1 MQFSLYS
8 RFTNTVVKAG
18 WFVLILVPG
27 VLLAPSLASAQPTA
41 APTETEIQTDSDSDS
56 ARSAQQQ
63 ARAEQFVDLLFVE
76 QNYEAAWEL
85 VHPTLQAELSP
96 ERIQQKLATFQED
109 TGPFVAR
116 LNTEVNEQL
125 VLVSIQFEQ
134 TERTLVI
141 IFDDDLL
148 ITGVDFFAGAL

>member
-1 MQFSLYS
+1 MQVSLYS
-8 RFTNTVVKAG
+8 QFTTTVVKTS
-18 WFVLILVPG
+18 WFVLILASG
-27 VLLAPSLASAQPTA
+27 VLLAPTLASAQPTTD
-41 APTETEIQTDSDSDS
+41 PTETEIQPDSDS

-76 QNYEAAWEL
+76 QDYEAAWEL
-85 VHPTLQAELSP
+85 VHPTLQAELPP
-96 ERIQQKLATFQED
+96 EKIQQKLETFQQD
-109 TGPFVAR
+109 TGAFVER
-116 LNTEVNEQL
+116 LNTEVSDQL

-148 ITGVDFFAGAL
+148 ITGVDFFAGVL